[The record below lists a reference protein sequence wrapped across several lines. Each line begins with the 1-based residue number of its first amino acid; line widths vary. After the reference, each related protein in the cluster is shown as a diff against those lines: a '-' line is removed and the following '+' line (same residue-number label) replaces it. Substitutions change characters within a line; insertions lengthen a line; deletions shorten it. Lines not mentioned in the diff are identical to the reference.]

1 MARWA
6 APRMEQRQA
15 GMPLCGRGLCQHD
28 TGALW
33 QSTTMAGLWP
43 PLSLMCS
50 SRALLL
56 PRVVSAPTSA
66 CVCEWVG
73 KHASH
78 MTCVVACLA
87 DVGRVAD
94 DEALFVP
101 KSRLLVK
108 MKDGATETDR
118 QRVVNGLR
126 NTLQSD
132 LQRVENT
139 AELLESTEVANL
151 GLQ

>member
-1 MARWA
+1 
-6 APRMEQRQA
+6 
-15 GMPLCGRGLCQHD
+15 
-28 TGALW
+28 
-33 QSTTMAGLWP
+33 
-43 PLSLMCS
+43 
-50 SRALLL
+50 
-56 PRVVSAPTSA
+56 
-66 CVCEWVG
+66 
-73 KHASH
+73 